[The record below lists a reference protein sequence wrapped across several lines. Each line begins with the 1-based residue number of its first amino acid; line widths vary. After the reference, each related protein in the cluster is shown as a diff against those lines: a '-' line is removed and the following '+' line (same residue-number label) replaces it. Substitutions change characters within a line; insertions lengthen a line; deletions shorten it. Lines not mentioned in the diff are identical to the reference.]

1 MYVLLILQAPYIFI
15 VSNTHIDMD
24 SEKPKQNVK
33 NIDFSNTFLQYLS
46 HLSQL
51 NRIWQSDVCINTK
64 QKQSG
69 YFEDSLQAYKML
81 SSLF

>member
-33 NIDFSNTFLQYLS
+33 NIDFSNTFLQYLP

-51 NRIWQSDVCINTK
+51 NRI
-64 QKQSG
+64 
-69 YFEDSLQAYKML
+69 
-81 SSLF
+81 

>member
-1 MYVLLILQAPYIFI
+1 MYVLLILQALYIFI
-15 VSNTHIDMD
+15 VSNTNIDMD

-51 NRIWQSDVCINTK
+51 NRI
-64 QKQSG
+64 
-69 YFEDSLQAYKML
+69 
-81 SSLF
+81 